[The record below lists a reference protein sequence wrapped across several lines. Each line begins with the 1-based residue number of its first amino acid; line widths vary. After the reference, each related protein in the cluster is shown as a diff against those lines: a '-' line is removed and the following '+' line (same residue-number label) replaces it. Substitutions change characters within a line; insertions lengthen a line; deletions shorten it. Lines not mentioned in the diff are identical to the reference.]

1 MSLKISLIGKFS
13 LHLCLFV
20 SSQFVKENGTRPIEQ
35 RSPTFSAPR
44 TGFMKAS
51 FPTHGEGVVV
61 RKDAGAGHPLC
72 TLLLFIS
79 HQPYLR
85 SPGIR
90 SWRLG
95 ASAVEFPGLWVLLVE
110 TLLCHLARRCCPLIS
125 RDLIKLKFAFFSPQD
140 RFKYVCGLQYG
151 LSGCISSWGVGV
163 DCVCVCLCVC
173 VCPVISDSL

>member
-85 SPGIR
+85 SQALDPGGWGPPLW
-90 SWRLG
+90 S
-95 ASAVEFPGLWVLLVE
+95 FPGSGFCWLKP
-110 TLLCHLARRCCPLIS
+110 CC
-125 RDLIKLKFAFFSPQD
+125 
-140 RFKYVCGLQYG
+140 
-151 LSGCISSWGVGV
+151 
-163 DCVCVCLCVC
+163 
-173 VCPVISDSL
+173 VI